1 MRNNL
6 KYAAV
11 ACGLMFGLSAC
22 VQDLNT
28 EPIDKNSATAFNQ
41 DAVFSKCYAT
51 LATTGQKGP
60 DGDCDID
67 DLDEGTSSFY
77 RMMWELNEFGTDEG
91 WWIWNDVG
99 LADIR
104 VMNWNGDNALVKG
117 LYYRLNIDIKI
128 CNHFL
133 YNTEGATDEKTLQQR
148 AEVRFIR
155 AFNYWYLLDM
165 FKVAPFSTTE
175 SSELPEFVER
185 PALYEWLVGELKE
198 LTEILPEERLSIYR
212 IDKYA
217 AWMLLARTYI
227 NAEVYTGKPAWEEA
241 KDAADKAMSGPYQL
255 HKTSITSAEGIK
267 YSAYQQLFMGD
278 NHKNGAQQEIML
290 LAYQDGVYC
299 QSWGGSRFLVNMV
312 RDADMVPAGS
322 ADTWKCFRS
331 SPEFI
336 YKFVDAET
344 APTIKADE
352 YQMPALLGDDR
363 AIMCSYVDA
372 NSTDS
377 LAEKSWKLMGSQ
389 TAEFYDCWAVL
400 KFTGVPSTADRPSK
414 AVTTDPNWPDTDLPW
429 LRVAEAHMIKAEA
442 LFRLGDKNGALAII
456 NNDIRSRANAA
467 PLTDLDEATLCD
479 EYCREFYCEGH
490 RRSDLVRFNR
500 FAGPQADNN
509 RYNWEGRAGKNSGEN
524 NFASTDEKWN
534 WYPIPNDDK
543 ASNKNYATTQ
553 GDGY

>member
-91 WWIWNDVG
+91 WWVWNDVG

-175 SSELPEFVER
+175 SSELPQFVER

-212 IDKYA
+212 VDKYA
-217 AWMLLARTYI
+217 AWLLLARTYI
-227 NAEVYTGKPAWEEA
+227 NAEIYTGKPAWEDA
-241 KDAADKAMSGPYQL
+241 KNAADKAMSGPYQL
-255 HKTSITSAEGIK
+255 HKTDITSAEGIK

-312 RDADMVPAGS
+312 RDAGMVPAGS

-331 SPEFI
+331 SPELI
-336 YKFVDAET
+336 YKFVSAET
-344 APTIKADE
+344 AQNIKADE

-363 AIMCSYVDA
+363 AILCSYVDA

-377 LAEKSWKLMGSQ
+377 LAEKSWKLMGTQ
-389 TAEFYDCWAVL
+389 TTEFYDCWAVL

-429 LRVAEAHMIKAEA
+429 LRVAEAYMIKAEA
-442 LFRLGDKNGALAII
+442 LFRLGDKNTALAII
-456 NNDIRSRANAA
+456 NNEIRSRANAA

-509 RYNWEGRAGKNSGEN
+509 RYNWEGRAGKNSGDN
-524 NFASTDEKWN
+524 NFASADEKWN